1 MNRIALALMLV
12 VTIAG
17 CRQNDRRTEI
27 NIAQITADTT
37 VVNVFYFHGK
47 QRCETCDAVAE
58 VAQKTVETA
67 FAGNRNVRFVDLDS
81 TDKSI
86 DVLIEKYEVTWNAL
100 IIAKG
105 ENAVDITQHAFNNA
119 VKRPQSVENLIKD
132 EVNKRLV
139 SEPNVALQ

>member
-1 MNRIALALMLV
+1 MNRIVLALML
-12 VTIAG
+12 IAIIVG
-17 CRQNDRRTEI
+17 CKQNDRRAEI
-27 NIAQITADTT
+27 DVEQITADTI

-58 VAQKTVETA
+58 IAAKTVETTYA
-67 FAGNRNVRFVDLDS
+67 DNRNVRFFNLDS

-105 ENAVDITQHAFNNA
+105 ENAVDITQHAFNYA
-119 VKRPQSVENLIKD
+119 LRKPQSVENLIKD
-132 EVNKRLV
+132 EVNKRLAN
-139 SEPNVALQ
+139 SI

>member
-1 MNRIALALMLV
+1 MFSAILASC
-12 VTIAG
+12 G
-17 CRQNDRRTEI
+17 QNDKRAEI
-27 NIAQITADTT
+27 DIEQITADTT

-58 VAQKTVETA
+58 IARKTVETA
-67 FAGNRNVRFVDLDS
+67 FADNRNVRFFDLDS

-119 VKRPQSVENLIKD
+119 LRKPQSVENLIKD
-132 EVNKRLV
+132 EVNKRLAN
-139 SEPNVALQ
+139 PI